1 MVNNFGA
8 FTVSSSSSSRQL
20 TLDSK
25 RETEGDDWI
34 ERGEFTP
41 TDDKAETGEEKKRP
55 NARITETP
63 LLKARVRQLLFSLV
77 SPVLEAI
84 LAILIPAL
92 QEDIGKLV
100 ERVSFVGSSAGG
112 SDCGRDGGGSGG
124 DDDKLERR
132 KSLILMTVGAPI
144 GTNCCCSLS

>member
-20 TLDSK
+20 ALDSK
-25 RETEGDDWI
+25 RETEGEDWI
-34 ERGEFTP
+34 ERGEFTA

-77 SPVLEAI
+77 SVLEAI
-84 LAILIPAL
+84 LAIVIPTL
-92 QEDIGKLV
+92 HEDSGKLV